1 MITAQTEDFVRRFE
15 EATEQTAALRERI
28 VALTTEMAR
37 NHQQITSITADI
49 NENQRALRHLKS
61 ATNDGENATEDQ
73 RQRMRALAEAIEHD
87 TARLGEMRS
96 AEAELR
102 SALAATNHQLDA
114 QRSAIMNLPDLPDNQ
129 PDSDDNDDQPDNGSE
144 AENVSTGIIKKITK
158 AASAIGL
165 GKIIGDS
172 IMSGGDLEQNLGGA
186 EVVFGKYADS
196 MCSKAETA
204 FKDMGLS
211 ESDYLATANKMGA
224 LFKGTGM
231 DAASAAAMSQQAMQR
246 AADVASIMGIDTASA
261 MEAVTGAA
269 KGNFTMMDNLGVA
282 INETSLQIYAQEK
295 GLGKLETTQQKVN
308 AAMQMFFEKTEYAAG
323 NYARENETF
332 SGSLSTFKAEL
343 DNLSAD
349 LGTTLLPTAI
359 SVITMARDGLEVISP
374 LVIGL
379 GEGINGVCQY
389 INNLSPSAKT
399 MLGLAVGFAV
409 VIPVVTKAQALY
421 NAANGAWSGLLNI
434 LIPKEITRANV
445 LKATA
450 GWLAIIVGVLALV
463 ADIGATAREMSS
475 GESEDMQDTAD
486 GADTAADSVDG
497 LAESYSGLGKESEK
511 AKKSLADIDTL
522 NIFDGGSAGTG
533 GVDFAAVTSGAE
545 NASDMV
551 AGLTD
556 DLDGLTDELDGL
568 NGLSLDGLGAMFS
581 TTFGDIGS
589 GFSTIFDALNFDS
602 DTQYQSLLVL
612 NEKVKQL
619 FGEDWTTFWN
629 NVGAT
634 INRAFGPNN
643 SEYDRYMALTDI
655 QNWLSEVD
663 TTVMEWVDSLMF
675 GAGTAWHDFW
685 FNLGSNFNE
694 ANVTREIENSQKFS
708 TLYADINAA
717 LVENLKQGME
727 AEKALKAAKDKYL
740 DKWRDT
746 EAAYYYDEQD
756 WDERLN
762 YVYAYELQEQLKA
775 SGQINPAEEYSY
787 TDYSPPDNSMQS
799 YQSGSEIDWSKM
811 GPRLPEEGQERNF
824 NFEIHNYVE
833 MDGTRVGESVTEY
846 QTREAARSNGY

>member
-1 MITAQTEDFVRRFE
+1 MKLTVEELNVVITAQNREFN
-15 EATEQTAALRERI
+15 EALNGVINRLDDMDERTRSYGDSAAGVFKK
-28 VALTTEMAR
+28 VAA
-37 NHQQITSITADI
+37 
-49 NENQRALRHLKS
+49 
-61 ATNDGENATEDQ
+61 
-73 RQRMRALAEAIEHD
+73 
-87 TARLGEMRS
+87 
-96 AEAELR
+96 
-102 SALAATNHQLDA
+102 
-114 QRSAIMNLPDLPDNQ
+114 
-129 PDSDDNDDQPDNGSE
+129 
-144 AENVSTGIIKKITK
+144 

-165 GKIIGDS
+165 GKIISDS
-172 IMSGGDLEQNLGGA
+172 IMNGGDLEQNLGGV
-186 EVVFGKYADS
+186 EVVFDKYADS
-196 MCSKAETA
+196 MRGKAETA

-211 ESDYLATANKMGA
+211 ESDYLAMANKMGA

-246 AADVASIMGIDTASA
+246 AAGVASIMGLDTASA

-282 INETSLQIYAQEK
+282 INDTSLQIYAQEK

-323 NYARENETF
+323 NYAKENETF

-389 INNLSPSAKT
+389 INDLSPSAKT
-399 MLGLAVGFAV
+399 MLGITVLLAVA
-409 VIPVVTKAQALY
+409 IPAATKAQLLY
-421 NAANGAWSGLLNI
+421 NAANGAWKSLLGI

-445 LKATA
+445 LKATV
-450 GWLAIIVGVLALV
+450 GWLAIIAGMLALV
-463 ADIGATAREMSS
+463 ADVGATAREMSS

-486 GADTAADSVDG
+486 GADTASESVDG
-497 LAESYSGLGKESEK
+497 LAESYSGLGKSAET

-522 NIFDGGSAGTG
+522 NIFDGGSASTG
-533 GVDFAAVTSGAE
+533 GIDFAAVTSGAE

-556 DLDGLTDELDGL
+556 ELGGLTDELDVG
-568 NGLSLDGLGAMFS
+568 LDGLGDTFS
-581 TTFGDIGS
+581 TTFGDIGT
-589 GFSTIFDALNFDS
+589 GFSTLFDAFNFDS
-602 DTQYQSLLVL
+602 DTQLSSLRVL

-629 NVGAT
+629 NVGST
-634 INRAFGPNN
+634 MYQAFGEHGN
-643 SEYDRYMALTDI
+643 EYARFQALTDI
-655 QNWLSEVD
+655 QNWLESINGFLTGWMGEFGQAWTEFWMEVGSEFYTLFKEDETQTGTKTLKSAAPDNASKDDIRSFREMMSQGGQRSGESGSQGGRIRGVD
-663 TTVMEWVDSLMF
+663 T
-675 GAGTAWHDFW
+675 
-685 FNLGSNFNE
+685 
-694 ANVTREIENSQKFS
+694 SQ
-708 TLYADINAA
+708 
-717 LVENLKQGME
+717 
-727 AEKALKAAKDKYL
+727 
-740 DKWRDT
+740 
-746 EAAYYYDEQD
+746 
-756 WDERLN
+756 
-762 YVYAYELQEQLKA
+762 
-775 SGQINPAEEYSY
+775 YSY
-787 TDYSPPDNSMQS
+787 TDYSPPASSMSS

-811 GPRLPEEGQERNF
+811 GPRLPEEGQERCF

-833 MDGTRVGESVTEY
+833 MDGNRVGESVTEY

>member
-37 NHQQITSITADI
+37 NHQQITSVTADI
-49 NENQRALRHLKS
+49 NENQRALRRLKS
-61 ATNDGENATEDQ
+61 ATNNGENATEEQ
-73 RQRMRALAEAIEHD
+73 RQRMRALAESIEHN
-87 TARLGEMRS
+87 TARLGEMRG
-96 AEAELR
+96 AESELR

-129 PDSDDNDDQPDNGSE
+129 PNNNDNDDQPGDGSE
-144 AENVSTGIIKKITK
+144 AENISAGIFKKITR

-165 GKIIGDS
+165 GKIISDS
-172 IMSGGDLEQNLGGA
+172 IMNGGDLEQNLGGV
-186 EVVFGKYADS
+186 EVVFDKYADS
-196 MCSKAETA
+196 MRGKAETA

-282 INETSLQIYAQEK
+282 INDTSLQIYAQEK

-308 AAMQMFFEKTEYAAG
+308 AAMQMFFEKTEHAAG

-374 LVIGL
+374 LVLGL

-389 INNLSPSAKT
+389 INDLSPSAKT
-399 MLGLAVGFAV
+399 MLGITVLLAVA
-409 VIPVVTKAQALY
+409 IPAATKAQMLY
-421 NAANGAWSGLLNI
+421 NAANGAWNNLLNI
-434 LIPKEITRANV
+434 LIPKEITRATV
-445 LKATA
+445 LKATV
-450 GWLAIIVGVLALV
+450 GWLAIIAGMLALV
-463 ADIGATAREMSS
+463 ADVGATAREMQS
-475 GESEDMQDTAD
+475 GEGESMEDTAESTD
-486 GADTAADSVDG
+486 NASESVDG
-497 LAESYSGLGKESEK
+497 LAESYAGLGKEGEK

-522 NIFDGGSAGTG
+522 NIFDGGSASTSGI
-533 GVDFAAVTSGAE
+533 DFAAVTEGAE

-556 DLDGLTDELDGL
+556 ELGGLTDEL
-568 NGLSLDGLGAMFS
+568 SGLGDTFS
-581 TTFGDIGS
+581 TTLGDIGT
-589 GFSTIFDALNFDS
+589 GFSTLFNAFNFDS
-602 DTQYQSLLVL
+602 DTQLSSLRVL

-629 NVGAT
+629 KVGSAIYRST
-634 INRAFGPNN
+634 SGVGT
-643 SEYDRYMALTDI
+643 EYDRYMALTELQGYLETINGYVTWWLGDFGQAWTEFWMGVGSDLRTLFKEDETQTGTKTLKSTAHDNASKDDI
-655 QNWLSEVD
+655 RA
-663 TTVMEWVDSLMF
+663 F
-675 GAGTAWHDFW
+675 
-685 FNLGSNFNE
+685 
-694 ANVTREIENSQKFS
+694 REIMSQGGGIQS
-708 TLYADINAA
+708 I
-717 LVENLKQGME
+717 
-727 AEKALKAAKDKYL
+727 
-740 DKWRDT
+740 DT
-746 EAAYYYDEQD
+746 SQ
-756 WDERLN
+756 
-762 YVYAYELQEQLKA
+762 
-775 SGQINPAEEYSY
+775 YSY
-787 TDYSPPDNSMQS
+787 TDYSPPASSMQS

-811 GPRLPEEGQERNF
+811 GPRLPEEGQERSF